1 MQCVLYAEQNVLIV
15 IIFIWSL
22 SAPTLHSF
30 YCHHVSHHTPGWQH
44 VLGSGLL
51 LVLCCSRFHHLV
63 CDSVGSL
70 AHTNRICD
78 RRMTRN
84 YTVIT
89 MQVFDLFSDQESVML
104 LLCCAKMCTVWN
116 VWWKVSHFS
125 CFVSHLRSQHGTHG
139 PEQRWNILISKT
151 FSTNCLEILSE
162 HVCGGR
168 WWGRGSRITWRDR
181 VLQFW
186 H

>member
-1 MQCVLYAEQNVLIV
+1 MPTQYNIRILQIRDLITMQCVIIVHCMEQNVLIV

-70 AHTNRICD
+70 VHTNRFLWQTHDEKIHS
-78 RRMTRN
+78 N
-84 YTVIT
+84 NNAGAWF
-89 MQVFDLFSDQESVML
+89 VFWSRVGDVVVML
-104 LLCCAKMCTVWN
+104 CQN
-116 VWWKVSHFS
+116 VY
-125 CFVSHLRSQHGTHG
+125 
-139 PEQRWNILISKT
+139 
-151 FSTNCLEILSE
+151 CLERLMKSFSLLMLCVSSE
-162 HVCGGR
+162 ISARNTRSGAEMKYSHQQN
-168 WWGRGSRITWRDR
+168 
-181 VLQFW
+181 LF